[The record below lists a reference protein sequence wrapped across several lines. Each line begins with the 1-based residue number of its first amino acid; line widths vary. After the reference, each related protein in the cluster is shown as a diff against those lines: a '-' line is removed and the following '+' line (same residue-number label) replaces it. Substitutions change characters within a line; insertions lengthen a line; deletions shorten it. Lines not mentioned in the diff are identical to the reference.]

1 MNNIDWKA
9 FETNMSLMLINMKL
23 ESLPTDLE
31 KLVDKSYELADNA
44 EKDLKKESEKTFAD
58 IEKMPEVIEETS
70 DGEPF
75 CEKNWIESQAEDYFC
90 EQNGIIEL
98 YNKSINLMLINFFV
112 ETFEGLKKNVGDKL
126 KKEKM
131 ETTTLDR
138 LVYAPADDDMLK
150 VRLINNCIKHNDSK
164 VSDDL
169 SRKFPGEY
177 TKNDEIDINPELVYE
192 LLEIT
197 VNAIRKFNKLFNQYY
212 HDCCFVSAGKTNVF
226 FLKRCYTISNGGNLW
241 LQLIAIRQLMIFL
254 QVREKMCF

>member
-1 MNNIDWKA
+1 MVSSTGLNH
-9 FETNMSLMLINMKL
+9 LISFYKKVQVHFGQNNMKL

-44 EKDLKKESEKTFAD
+44 EKDLKKEAEKAFAD

-126 KKEKM
+126 KKEK
-131 ETTTLDR
+131 
-138 LVYAPADDDMLK
+138 
-150 VRLINNCIKHNDSK
+150 
-164 VSDDL
+164 
-169 SRKFPGEY
+169 
-177 TKNDEIDINPELVYE
+177 
-192 LLEIT
+192 
-197 VNAIRKFNKLFNQYY
+197 
-212 HDCCFVSAGKTNVF
+212 
-226 FLKRCYTISNGGNLW
+226 W
-241 LQLIAIRQLMIFL
+241 RQLH
-254 QVREKMCF
+254 

>member
-31 KLVDKSYELADNA
+31 KFVDKSYELADNA

-212 HDCCFVSAGKTNVF
+212 HD
-226 FLKRCYTISNGGNLW
+226 
-241 LQLIAIRQLMIFL
+241 
-254 QVREKMCF
+254 

>member
-44 EKDLKKESEKTFAD
+44 EKDSKKEAEKTFAD

-212 HDCCFVSAGKTNVF
+212 HD
-226 FLKRCYTISNGGNLW
+226 
-241 LQLIAIRQLMIFL
+241 
-254 QVREKMCF
+254 

>member
-44 EKDLKKESEKTFAD
+44 EKDLKKEAEKAFAD

-75 CEKNWIESQAEDYFC
+75 CEKDWIESQAEDYFC

-112 ETFEGLKKNVGDKL
+112 ETFDGLKKNIGDKL

-212 HDCCFVSAGKTNVF
+212 HD
-226 FLKRCYTISNGGNLW
+226 
-241 LQLIAIRQLMIFL
+241 
-254 QVREKMCF
+254 

>member
-9 FETNMSLMLINMKL
+9 FETNMSLMFINMKL

-44 EKDLKKESEKTFAD
+44 EKDLKKEAEKTFAD

-75 CEKNWIESQAEDYFC
+75 YEKDWIESQAEDYFC

-212 HDCCFVSAGKTNVF
+212 HD
-226 FLKRCYTISNGGNLW
+226 
-241 LQLIAIRQLMIFL
+241 
-254 QVREKMCF
+254 

>member
-44 EKDLKKESEKTFAD
+44 EKVLKKGSEKTFAD

-212 HDCCFVSAGKTNVF
+212 HD
-226 FLKRCYTISNGGNLW
+226 
-241 LQLIAIRQLMIFL
+241 
-254 QVREKMCF
+254 

>member
-9 FETNMSLMLINMKL
+9 FENNMSLMLINMKL

-44 EKDLKKESEKTFAD
+44 EKVLKKEAEKTFAD
-58 IEKMPEVIEETS
+58 IEKMPDVIEETS

-212 HDCCFVSAGKTNVF
+212 HD
-226 FLKRCYTISNGGNLW
+226 
-241 LQLIAIRQLMIFL
+241 
-254 QVREKMCF
+254 

>member
-44 EKDLKKESEKTFAD
+44 EKDLKKEAEKTFAD

-212 HDCCFVSAGKTNVF
+212 HD
-226 FLKRCYTISNGGNLW
+226 
-241 LQLIAIRQLMIFL
+241 
-254 QVREKMCF
+254 

>member
-1 MNNIDWKA
+1 M
-9 FETNMSLMLINMKL
+9 
-23 ESLPTDLE
+23 E

-44 EKDLKKESEKTFAD
+44 EKVLKKESEKTFAD

-98 YNKSINLMLINFFV
+98 YNKSINLMLINFFI

-212 HDCCFVSAGKTNVF
+212 HD
-226 FLKRCYTISNGGNLW
+226 
-241 LQLIAIRQLMIFL
+241 
-254 QVREKMCF
+254 

>member
-98 YNKSINLMLINFFV
+98 YNKSINLIIINFFI

-212 HDCCFVSAGKTNVF
+212 HD
-226 FLKRCYTISNGGNLW
+226 
-241 LQLIAIRQLMIFL
+241 
-254 QVREKMCF
+254 

>member
-138 LVYAPADDDMLK
+138 LVYAPADNDMLK

-212 HDCCFVSAGKTNVF
+212 HD
-226 FLKRCYTISNGGNLW
+226 
-241 LQLIAIRQLMIFL
+241 
-254 QVREKMCF
+254 

>member
-9 FETNMSLMLINMKL
+9 FETNISLMLINMKL

-90 EQNGIIEL
+90 EENGIIEL

-138 LVYAPADDDMLK
+138 LVYAPSDDDMLK

-212 HDCCFVSAGKTNVF
+212 HD
-226 FLKRCYTISNGGNLW
+226 
-241 LQLIAIRQLMIFL
+241 
-254 QVREKMCF
+254 

>member
-23 ESLPTDLE
+23 ESLSTDLE
-31 KLVDKSYELADNA
+31 KLVDKSYELAGNA
-44 EKDLKKESEKTFAD
+44 EKDLKKEAEKAFAD

-70 DGEPF
+70 DGELF

-138 LVYAPADDDMLK
+138 LVYVPADDDMLK

-212 HDCCFVSAGKTNVF
+212 HD
-226 FLKRCYTISNGGNLW
+226 
-241 LQLIAIRQLMIFL
+241 
-254 QVREKMCF
+254 

>member
-44 EKDLKKESEKTFAD
+44 EKDLKKEAEKTFAD

-75 CEKNWIESQAEDYFC
+75 CEKDWIESQAEDYFC

-212 HDCCFVSAGKTNVF
+212 HD
-226 FLKRCYTISNGGNLW
+226 
-241 LQLIAIRQLMIFL
+241 
-254 QVREKMCF
+254 

>member
-1 MNNIDWKA
+1 
-9 FETNMSLMLINMKL
+9 MLINMKL

-212 HDCCFVSAGKTNVF
+212 HD
-226 FLKRCYTISNGGNLW
+226 
-241 LQLIAIRQLMIFL
+241 
-254 QVREKMCF
+254 

>member
-90 EQNGIIEL
+90 EQNDIIEL
-98 YNKSINLMLINFFV
+98 YNKSINLMLINFFI

-212 HDCCFVSAGKTNVF
+212 HD
-226 FLKRCYTISNGGNLW
+226 
-241 LQLIAIRQLMIFL
+241 
-254 QVREKMCF
+254 

>member
-9 FETNMSLMLINMKL
+9 FETNISLMLINMKL

-44 EKDLKKESEKTFAD
+44 EKDLKKEAEKAFAD

-75 CEKNWIESQAEDYFC
+75 CEKDWIESQAEDYFC

-212 HDCCFVSAGKTNVF
+212 HD
-226 FLKRCYTISNGGNLW
+226 
-241 LQLIAIRQLMIFL
+241 
-254 QVREKMCF
+254 

>member
-98 YNKSINLMLINFFV
+98 YNKSINLMLINFFI

-212 HDCCFVSAGKTNVF
+212 HD
-226 FLKRCYTISNGGNLW
+226 
-241 LQLIAIRQLMIFL
+241 
-254 QVREKMCF
+254 

>member
-23 ESLPTDLE
+23 ESLSTDLE

-44 EKDLKKESEKTFAD
+44 EKDLKKEAEKAFAD

-98 YNKSINLMLINFFV
+98 YNKSINLMLINFFI

-212 HDCCFVSAGKTNVF
+212 HD
-226 FLKRCYTISNGGNLW
+226 
-241 LQLIAIRQLMIFL
+241 
-254 QVREKMCF
+254 

>member
-112 ETFEGLKKNVGDKL
+112 ETFEGLKENVGDKL

-212 HDCCFVSAGKTNVF
+212 HD
-226 FLKRCYTISNGGNLW
+226 
-241 LQLIAIRQLMIFL
+241 
-254 QVREKMCF
+254 

>member
-90 EQNGIIEL
+90 EQNCIIEL

-212 HDCCFVSAGKTNVF
+212 HD
-226 FLKRCYTISNGGNLW
+226 
-241 LQLIAIRQLMIFL
+241 
-254 QVREKMCF
+254 

>member
-44 EKDLKKESEKTFAD
+44 EKDLKKEAEKTFAD

-177 TKNDEIDINPELVYE
+177 AKNDEIDINPELVYE

-212 HDCCFVSAGKTNVF
+212 HD
-226 FLKRCYTISNGGNLW
+226 
-241 LQLIAIRQLMIFL
+241 
-254 QVREKMCF
+254 

>member
-44 EKDLKKESEKTFAD
+44 EKVLKKEAEKTFAD

-212 HDCCFVSAGKTNVF
+212 HD
-226 FLKRCYTISNGGNLW
+226 
-241 LQLIAIRQLMIFL
+241 
-254 QVREKMCF
+254 

>member
-31 KLVDKSYELADNA
+31 KLVDKSYELPDNA

-75 CEKNWIESQAEDYFC
+75 CEKDWIESQAEYYFC

-212 HDCCFVSAGKTNVF
+212 HD
-226 FLKRCYTISNGGNLW
+226 
-241 LQLIAIRQLMIFL
+241 
-254 QVREKMCF
+254 

>member
-9 FETNMSLMLINMKL
+9 FETKMSLMLINMKL

-212 HDCCFVSAGKTNVF
+212 HD
-226 FLKRCYTISNGGNLW
+226 
-241 LQLIAIRQLMIFL
+241 
-254 QVREKMCF
+254 

>member
-112 ETFEGLKKNVGDKL
+112 ETFEVLKKNVGDKL

-138 LVYAPADDDMLK
+138 LVYAPSDDDMLK

-212 HDCCFVSAGKTNVF
+212 HD
-226 FLKRCYTISNGGNLW
+226 
-241 LQLIAIRQLMIFL
+241 
-254 QVREKMCF
+254 

>member
-9 FETNMSLMLINMKL
+9 FETNMYLMLINMKL

-212 HDCCFVSAGKTNVF
+212 HD
-226 FLKRCYTISNGGNLW
+226 
-241 LQLIAIRQLMIFL
+241 
-254 QVREKMCF
+254 

>member
-44 EKDLKKESEKTFAD
+44 EKDLKKEAEKAFAD

-212 HDCCFVSAGKTNVF
+212 RD
-226 FLKRCYTISNGGNLW
+226 
-241 LQLIAIRQLMIFL
+241 
-254 QVREKMCF
+254 

>member
-58 IEKMPEVIEETS
+58 IEKMPEVLEETS

-212 HDCCFVSAGKTNVF
+212 HD
-226 FLKRCYTISNGGNLW
+226 
-241 LQLIAIRQLMIFL
+241 
-254 QVREKMCF
+254 

>member
-44 EKDLKKESEKTFAD
+44 EKDLKKEAEKAFAD

-70 DGEPF
+70 DGKPF
-75 CEKNWIESQAEDYFC
+75 YEKDWIESQAEDYFC

-212 HDCCFVSAGKTNVF
+212 HD
-226 FLKRCYTISNGGNLW
+226 
-241 LQLIAIRQLMIFL
+241 
-254 QVREKMCF
+254 

>member
-9 FETNMSLMLINMKL
+9 FENNMSLMLINMKL

-44 EKDLKKESEKTFAD
+44 EKDLKKEAEKTFAD

-212 HDCCFVSAGKTNVF
+212 HD
-226 FLKRCYTISNGGNLW
+226 
-241 LQLIAIRQLMIFL
+241 
-254 QVREKMCF
+254 

>member
-98 YNKSINLMLINFFV
+98 YNKSINLMLINFFGIIPLYILNI
-112 ETFEGLKKNVGDKL
+112 FFYFPDLCL
-126 KKEKM
+126 
-131 ETTTLDR
+131 LQS
-138 LVYAPADDDMLK
+138 L
-150 VRLINNCIKHNDSK
+150 HNIWQFSAVVFPPECHGVMWSPSISSISK
-164 VSDDL
+164 C
-169 SRKFPGEY
+169 
-177 TKNDEIDINPELVYE
+177 
-192 LLEIT
+192 LLHSLHIPFC
-197 VNAIRKFNKLFNQYY
+197 R
-212 HDCCFVSAGKTNVF
+212 S
-226 FLKRCYTISNGGNLW
+226 
-241 LQLIAIRQLMIFL
+241 
-254 QVREKMCF
+254 

>member
-44 EKDLKKESEKTFAD
+44 EKDLKKEAEKTFAD

-112 ETFEGLKKNVGDKL
+112 ETFEGLKKNVGYKL

-138 LVYAPADDDMLK
+138 LAYAPADDDMLK

-197 VNAIRKFNKLFNQYY
+197 VNAIRKFNKLFNQNY
-212 HDCCFVSAGKTNVF
+212 HD
-226 FLKRCYTISNGGNLW
+226 
-241 LQLIAIRQLMIFL
+241 
-254 QVREKMCF
+254 

>member
-23 ESLPTDLE
+23 ESLSTDLE

-44 EKDLKKESEKTFAD
+44 EKDLKKEAEKAFAD

-212 HDCCFVSAGKTNVF
+212 HD
-226 FLKRCYTISNGGNLW
+226 
-241 LQLIAIRQLMIFL
+241 
-254 QVREKMCF
+254 